1 VAEYANATNEE
12 ERGTK
17 LRRRSRNEV
26 STKLWI
32 TRRVNVE
39 IGEITFLTNGIW
51 PRF

>member
-1 VAEYANATNEE
+1 MKVPLIVMVFTGET
-12 ERGTK
+12 RD
-17 LRRRSRNEV
+17 EV
-26 STKLWI
+26 LVKLWI